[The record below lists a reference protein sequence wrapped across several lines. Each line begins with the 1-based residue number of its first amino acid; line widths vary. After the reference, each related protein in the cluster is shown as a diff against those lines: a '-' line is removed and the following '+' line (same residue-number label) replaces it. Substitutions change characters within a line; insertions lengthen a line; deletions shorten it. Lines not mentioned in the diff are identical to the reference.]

1 MGDEKDAGPRLFSG
15 VGIAGAF
22 AGFVLI
28 GALQALYGPAIPAVR
43 AHYGVSPAVG
53 GLGLSAHFVGGLLG
67 VVVFHR
73 CCGKTGNRLLLGCS
87 YLAMAAGAVVFA
99 ATPPWPVALLGA
111 FVAGLGYGSID
122 YGLNHLFAIGFGAR
136 SPAMLNLLNAFF
148 GIGSILAPVAL
159 AQLGPESY
167 PLVFF
172 AFAIASAVLIAALR
186 GVRNTR
192 VESGGTAPDRDA
204 MLRNRSIAITGA
216 FVILYVLNIGVEAGA
231 GGWEPTHLIAA
242 GHTASAA
249 TSATAVYWLMMTVG
263 RFLVAPLT
271 LRWSEQSIL
280 TWSCVGMAVCLA
292 LAVVPSLAPYA
303 YAGLGLFIAPVFPT
317 GLPWLHRLVP
327 DAQRAG
333 AYVIAASMLGGVVF
347 PPLIGVGI
355 ELASTTAVPIILFGL
370 NALCLL
376 AIWWLLRQ
384 PGAPRDVAQP
394 GDEEHA
400 MTGDDRSRLK
410 TALRRLDAWSLRVLN
425 PPEVFLAVARHD
437 FRHRRVEHT
446 SPSTAPGAALP
457 GTAFIHRRC

>member
-1 MGDEKDAGPRLFSG
+1 MGEDEDAGPRLFSG

-43 AHYGVSPAVG
+43 ANYGVSPAVA

-73 CCGKTGNRLLLGCS
+73 CCGRIGNRLLLGCS

-99 ATPPWPVALLGA
+99 MTPPWPVALLGA

-148 GIGSILAPVAL
+148 GVGSILAPVAL
-159 AQLGPESY
+159 AQLGPDSY
-167 PLVFF
+167 PLVFA
-172 AFAIASAVLIAALR
+172 AFAIASTALIPALR

-192 VESGGTAPDRDA
+192 VDSGGSTAPDRGA
-204 MLRNRSIAITGA
+204 MLRNRTIAITGA
-216 FVILYVLNIGVEAGA
+216 FVVLYVLNIGVESGA

-242 GHTASAA
+242 GYTTSAA
-249 TSATAVYWLMMTVG
+249 TSATAAYWLMMTIG
-263 RFLVAPLT
+263 RFLVAPLA
-271 LRWSEQSIL
+271 LRWSEQRIL

-317 GLPWLHRLVP
+317 GLPWLHRMVP

-355 ELASTTAVPIILFGL
+355 ELTSTTSVPIILFGL

-376 AIWWLLRQ
+376 AIWWLLHR
-384 PGAPRDVAQP
+384 PAHP
-394 GDEEHA
+394 EHRA
-400 MTGDDRSRLK
+400 TSLETRSTR
-410 TALRRLDAWSLRVLN
+410 
-425 PPEVFLAVARHD
+425 
-437 FRHRRVEHT
+437 
-446 SPSTAPGAALP
+446 
-457 GTAFIHRRC
+457 